1 MNNNTEE
8 QLRMNTAFNTD
19 LGTIIYTELAS
30 IYESVDNYD
39 IYQDDDITDSVYRIL
54 NCIRRTIID
63 EIPVIT
69 LGNISIDVKESS
81 NTLAVYNNEY
91 IAQRIHCIPIFLSEH
106 NRELIKS
113 NQKLTIEYHSSN
125 GEWAMMTPKNS
136 FRNCNIDMDPNIYNN
151 LPILF
156 IPPYAS
162 FKCTVEF
169 VIEQGMS
176 AKYAHAWYNESADF
190 FVESIGRTPN
200 NEDGMNEAI
209 NNAILYLNKG
219 TESLS
224 KQIPKISSK
233 SQNILKSEFIF
244 RKTSRS
250 VMNLIVT
257 LFRHVM
263 KRLKIENQ
271 ENQNSYMFS
280 VVQPHISITNTF
292 KLLIDLNIQD
302 AEKIRTFLINENLY
316 DGSNTSLNNAD
327 ILRNFLKYVSN
338 WLTKIYNNI
347 NNINPKEQE

>member
-125 GEWAMMTPKNS
+125 GE
-136 FRNCNIDMDPNIYNN
+136 
-151 LPILF
+151 
-156 IPPYAS
+156 
-162 FKCTVEF
+162 
-169 VIEQGMS
+169 
-176 AKYAHAWYNESADF
+176 
-190 FVESIGRTPN
+190 
-200 NEDGMNEAI
+200 
-209 NNAILYLNKG
+209 
-219 TESLS
+219 
-224 KQIPKISSK
+224 
-233 SQNILKSEFIF
+233 
-244 RKTSRS
+244 
-250 VMNLIVT
+250 
-257 LFRHVM
+257 
-263 KRLKIENQ
+263 
-271 ENQNSYMFS
+271 
-280 VVQPHISITNTF
+280 
-292 KLLIDLNIQD
+292 
-302 AEKIRTFLINENLY
+302 
-316 DGSNTSLNNAD
+316 
-327 ILRNFLKYVSN
+327 
-338 WLTKIYNNI
+338 
-347 NNINPKEQE
+347 